1 MDHRLGLS
9 LDAIKVNFEMPLH
22 TFQRLKNVLKSF
34 SGKTLLICGIS
45 YLADVGDTRNTPANQ
60 LATAVDKDG
69 GFVVWHDPLID
80 SWDHASKPE
89 KISTLQ
95 DGLQKADAVVF
106 CIPQKEYC
114 RLNIQALSWPT
125 IHLRAWC
132 DTFDIFSDED
142 ANFLFRRN
150 IIPVGIGKGHWK
162 KLYE

>member
-1 MDHRLGLS
+1 MPLK
-9 LDAIKVNFEMPLH
+9 INFEMPLH
-22 TFQRLKNVLKSF
+22 TFHRLKNVLRSF
-34 SGKTLLICGIS
+34 RGKTLLICGIS

-69 GFVVWHDPLID
+69 GSVVWHDPLID
-80 SWDHASKPE
+80 SWDHASRPK
-89 KISTLQ
+89 KISDLQ

-114 RLNIQALSWPT
+114 QLNIQALNWAKIRISV
-125 IHLRAWC
+125 WC

-142 ANFLFRRN
+142 AEFLFKRN

-162 KLYE
+162 KIYE